1 MSGSVGL
8 PALRVEQALRL
19 LPAVDALS
27 PLRAFLISS
36 SRAKS
41 SAEPHGTV
49 GKRYVHPDDLRDL
62 MPRALKQITEHLGVL
77 YDAALEALEA
87 EQKGDETGAVR
98 ALLKAGAQEESVR
111 RHSEAYAWYDH
122 ALKIAA
128 GLRDRR
134 PEIEALRHLG
144 HLDCVRGRLEAGSRY
159 FQRSLALAEDEMDE
173 PGAAL
178 ACQGLGKAAVAQ
190 GTWQGAEAWFGKG
203 LRHAGAAPSELGAS
217 LLVGLADAARGR
229 GQFDL
234 AADRLRQAR
243 VIFEKLGDEEGVALV
258 LNADGL
264 LQVDKGQR
272 DAGLARYREALSRL
286 HRAAKNPRL
295 EMSLRLN
302 ICRMF
307 LDSGRLPDAEDEAR
321 RAEEIAI
328 IHNFTYELAGLYA
341 LMGRM
346 RGMDR
351 DETGF
356 VFFEKAIEL
365 CQGPDPFP
373 RLEAEVFREYGLF
386 RSTLGEREEA
396 VAYLERAREILEGL
410 GDRATLAQIE
420 GDLAQLGTSESGS
433 GGVPEIG

>member
-1 MSGSVGL
+1 VTAPQP

-19 LPAVDALS
+19 LPTVDALS

-36 SRAKS
+36 SRARS

-49 GKRYVHPDDLRDL
+49 GKRHVQPDDLRDL
-62 MPRALKQITEHLGVL
+62 MPRALKQITEHLGSL
-77 YDAALEALEA
+77 YDAALAALEA

-98 ALLKAGAQEESVR
+98 ALLRAGALEEAVR

-122 ALKIAA
+122 ALRIAA

-144 HLDCVRGRLEAGSRY
+144 HLDCVRGRLESGSRY
-159 FQRSLALAEDEMDE
+159 FQRSLALAEDEMDHL
-173 PGAAL
+173 GAAL
-178 ACQGLGKAAVAQ
+178 ACQGLGKAAVA
-190 GTWQGAEAWFGKG
+190 GSTWQGAEAWFGKG
-203 LRHAGAAPSELGAS
+203 LRYAGAAPSELNAS

-229 GQFDL
+229 GQFEL

-243 VIFEKLGDEEGVALV
+243 LTFDKLGDEEGGALV
-258 LNADGL
+258 LNGDGL
-264 LQVDKGQR
+264 LQVDQGDR
-272 DAGLARYREALSRL
+272 DAGLARYRESLARL
-286 HRAAKNPRL
+286 RRAGKNPRL
-295 EMSLRLN
+295 EMSVRLN

-307 LDSGRLPDAEDEAR
+307 LDSDRLPDAEDEAR

-328 IHNFTYELAGLYA
+328 IHNFTFELAGLYS

-346 RGMDR
+346 RGMER

-373 RLEAEVFREYGLF
+373 RLEAEIFREYGLF
-386 RSTLGEREEA
+386 RSALGEREEA
-396 VAYLERAREILEGL
+396 IAYLERSREILEGL

-420 GDLAQLGTSESGS
+420 GDLALLSASDAGS
-433 GGVPEIG
+433 GEIQE